1 MDIWRL
7 ALATDPQR
15 TRHLVGRMKLNED
28 ILKESSKG
36 KLFLARSDLLN
47 IVNVKV
53 AFTQLSNE

>member
-15 TRHLVGRMKLNED
+15 TRHLVGRMKLHED